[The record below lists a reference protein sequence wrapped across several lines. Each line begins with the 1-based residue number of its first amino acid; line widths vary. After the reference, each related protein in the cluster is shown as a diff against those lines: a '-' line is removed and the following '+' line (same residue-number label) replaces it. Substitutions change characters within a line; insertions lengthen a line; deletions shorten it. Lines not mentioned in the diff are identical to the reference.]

1 MEKSNLSEMYSVV
14 SYTGD
19 GTLKEFSVPFPYL
32 YREDVHAY
40 FINYDEDGN
49 EVRQEL
55 KVYPLIQTSLPPAT
69 FDVYW
74 LSDSILKF
82 VNAPAS
88 GQAIEVRR
96 ITNRFEPE
104 VVFNNSAILSE
115 EDLNLISTQLLYV
128 VQEAYDNQ
136 SLIQIE
142 LEKFTLEKL
151 NITVNAAA
159 EAKADAEATEADRVE
174 VSQLAAQVAAHKAS
188 VDISKQ
194 SIDFSEAAVNR
205 MTAQVMDYA
214 DELTLFSENLYNVQ
228 TIGNN
233 ASAIQAIA
241 ADLQGYP
248 IVEFDGG
255 FIGDPHQSMNGVGG
269 VLKMC
274 ADNIEAIRKV
284 AESLENAS
292 AITTLA
298 EDVTELTQTDY
309 PTIANTG
316 ETGEASGE
324 V

>member
-1 MEKSNLSEMYSVV
+1 MYSVV

-19 GTLKEFSVPFPYL
+19 GALKEFSVPFPYL
-32 YREDVHAY
+32 YREDVHVY
-40 FINYDEDGN
+40 FINNDEDGN

-55 KVYPLIQTSLPPAT
+55 KVYPLIQTTLPPAT

-88 GQAIEVRR
+88 GQALEVRR

-104 VVFNNSAILSE
+104 VIFNNSAILSE

-136 SLIQIE
+136 TLIQIE
-142 LEKFTLEKL
+142 IEKFTDEKL

-214 DELTLFSENLYNVQ
+214 DELTLFSENLHNVQ

-255 FIGDPHQSMNGVGG
+255 FIGDPHQSMNGIGG

-309 PTIANTG
+309 PSIANTG

>member
-19 GTLKEFSVPFPYL
+19 GALKEFSVPFPYL

-88 GQAIEVRR
+88 GQEIEVRR

-136 SLIQIE
+136 LLIQIE
-142 LEKFTLEKL
+142 IEKFTDEKL

-174 VSQLAAQVAAHKAS
+174 VNQLAAQVAAHKAS

-194 SIDFSEAAVNR
+194 SIDFSEAEVNR

-214 DELTLFSENLYNVQ
+214 DELTLFSENLHNVQ

-255 FIGDPHQSMNGVGG
+255 FIGDPHQSMNGIGG

-309 PTIANTG
+309 PSIANTG
-316 ETGEASGE
+316 ETGE